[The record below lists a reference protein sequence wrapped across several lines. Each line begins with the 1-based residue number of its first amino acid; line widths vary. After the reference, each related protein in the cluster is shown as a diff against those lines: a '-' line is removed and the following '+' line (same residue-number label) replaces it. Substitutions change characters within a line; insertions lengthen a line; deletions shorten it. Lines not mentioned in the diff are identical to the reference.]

1 MAKKKCGIC
10 GKELGFWDNKMS
22 VKDGVICYDCFYKG
36 NFYGGANGRRINKFI
51 DTQTVT
57 EMKELIDNPEKLQAV
72 KRKVAPANHHHRK
85 P

>member
-10 GKELGFWDNKMS
+10 GKQLGFWDSKIS
-22 VKDGVICYDCFYKG
+22 VKDGVICCDCFYKG
-36 NFYGGANGRRINKFI
+36 NFYGCANRRRINKFI